1 MKPKTYYIYILSS
14 GTKHLYVGMTSDL
27 AKRVGQH
34 RAGLACTHTGRYAI
48 TSLVYFEVTG
58 SAEAATNRERQLKG
72 WRRAKKLGLV
82 DGFNPEWRDL
92 SAELLTG

>member
-1 MKPKTYYIYILSS
+1 MRTYYIYILSS

-34 RAGLACTHTGRYAI
+34 RAGLTRSHTTRYAI
-48 TSLVYFEVTG
+48 TSLVYYEETG
-58 SAEAATNRERQLKG
+58 SAEAATSRERQLKG

-82 DGFNPEWRDL
+82 DGFNPEWHDL
-92 SAELLTG
+92 SSELLTG

>member
-1 MKPKTYYIYILSS
+1 MRTYYIYILSS

-27 AKRVGQH
+27 AKRVQQH
-34 RAGLACTHTGRYAI
+34 RAGSARAHTSKYAI
-48 TSLVYFEVTG
+48 TSLVYYEETR
-58 SAEAATNRERQLKG
+58 SAESATNRERQLKG